1 MSANYEKGSMGSAE
15 MSDLIKAAKQQSM
28 ERAQKEAK
36 KKNMVVATT
45 PTNPTVVTS
54 SSDIKSVEHG
64 SYVQTEDGMGAIVV
78 DHEVELQKHQENDK
92 TGKAL
97 MNLLNPNGLVT
108 DANQYVPNY
117 GKDAPEGYDPGVQ
130 FIEENPYD
138 PKTQKIKEIKE
149 GFSKLTPGLPG
160 HGLVN
165 ADSEEGRLV
174 AEAFHKLETGEI
186 VLPTPEEYEKQKEE
200 AKKKRDQ
207 ERAERQAKAKAALKA
222 QTARNDINEQQP
234 VERVEP
240 QMAEMPEN
248 AVIKKG
254 VDELMS
260 TLENGN
266 NTHQVQ
272 PDIKEPVGVPTETP
286 TPNTNEQVV
295 QPTQPVQ
302 TPPQKPATLNLA
314 EAEEELKEIAETTPE
329 TTEEAIKPEEVVH
342 IDVPAGEADKLVES
356 LPLETY
362 DKVVKA
368 KVIKVN
374 EVELKDIPTATAR
387 VTSMAD
393 YKRLAKRRPKAKQA
407 EVTERALINSGFV
420 ITLKG
425 ATSLEMATIFTS
437 PNTTDVDWEKEYNFC
452 YEHTVG
458 TSLGKLSYNEFL
470 AKVDPTDI
478 ETILDGIYEISET
491 DTRNVSIIC
500 GTNDGGCGESYEVEV
515 KISDLPDLD
524 SVDDEMKARIKK
536 IVDAKNSIDET
547 RRIVEDSPTSIV
559 KTVKLGDDRYIRLRP
574 TTGNMMIERIDRI
587 DSISQTYSPL
597 VAIIV
602 LYVESITIQIQERPD
617 VEPTTYLIDTID
629 LICEELLHLED
640 DELQCVKDI
649 ITNELPQYKPITYS
663 IKGPC
668 KCPHCGNVKK
678 SIPCSISDLVFQ
690 KAQSVLV

>member
-1 MSANYEKGSMGSAE
+1 MLFRS
-15 MSDLIKAAKQQSM
+15 
-28 ERAQKEAK
+28 
-36 KKNMVVATT
+36 
-45 PTNPTVVTS
+45 
-54 SSDIKSVEHG
+54 
-64 SYVQTEDGMGAIVV
+64 
-78 DHEVELQKHQENDK
+78 
-92 TGKAL
+92 
-97 MNLLNPNGLVT
+97 
-108 DANQYVPNY
+108 
-117 GKDAPEGYDPGVQ
+117 
-130 FIEENPYD
+130 
-138 PKTQKIKEIKE
+138 E

-160 HGLVN
+160 HGLVS

-207 ERAERQAKAKAALKA
+207 ERAERQAKAKEALKA
-222 QTARNDINEQQP
+222 QTARNDTKEQP
-234 VERVEP
+234 VVEREEP

-260 TLENGN
+260 ALETGN
-266 NTHQVQ
+266 TNHQVQ
-272 PDIKEPVGVPTETP
+272 PDT
-286 TPNTNEQVV
+286 TPNVGTPIENPASNRNDNSNEQVV
-295 QPTQPVQ
+295 QPVREKPQM
-302 TPPQKPATLNLA
+302 PPQKPATFNLA
-314 EAEEELKEIAETTPE
+314 EAEEEVKENAENAPE
-329 TTEEAIKPEEVVH
+329 VESDTETIKPEEVVH
-342 IDVPAGEADKLVES
+342 IDVPAGEADTLMEH
-356 LPLETY
+356 LPLGTY

-374 EVELKDIPTATAR
+374 EVELKDVPTATAR
-387 VTSMAD
+387 VTSIAD
-393 YKRLAKRRPKAKQA
+393 YKRLAKRRPKTKTA

-500 GTNDGGCGESYEVEV
+500 GTNDGGCGQSYEVEV
-515 KISDLPDLD
+515 KISDLPNLD
-524 SVDDEMKARIKK
+524 EVTDEMKARIKT
-536 IVDAKNSIDET
+536 IVDAKNSVDET

-559 KTVKLGDDRYIRLRP
+559 KTIKLDDRYIKLRP
-574 TTGNMMIERIDRI
+574 TTGSMMIERIDRI
-587 DSISQTYSPL
+587 DSIGQTYSPL
-597 VAIIV
+597 VAILV
-602 LYVESITIQIQERPD
+602 LYVESITVQIQERPD
-617 VEPTTYLIDTID
+617 VEPVSYLLDTVD
-629 LICEELLHLED
+629 LICEELMHLDD
-640 DELQCVKDI
+640 DELQCVKDVV
-649 ITNELPQYKPITYS
+649 TNELPQYRAITYS

-690 KAQSVLV
+690 KAQSVLA